1 MTLIECEKIVYDIWH
16 KMGSPSEITEKS
28 NICSFLENIVKE
40 AGEHLLFDHFSG
52 ANFDHITRIE
62 CDNDIVK
69 IYWKDFDIYRQ
80 QLNNKTLS
88 DDDDLTWACFGYATF
103 IFFAIKI
110 EKIKII
116 SKDSHLYILLKATY
130 CIPKNM
136 RKDILGNNKV
146 LETNSHKSSLIER
159 LVFYCGPKEENR
171 IVSCSYSSLP
181 YYSAIIQ
188 PRHKNTTVVYSKILA
203 FSATMSDL
211 EQRLKRVEK
220 SIHTFSD
227 STDSDELEEKGNTIR
242 RIMENLLK
250 YCCVIYDTKLE
261 IKDKYGHI
269 ELGKLRKDAQQYGI
283 DINQGFINIA
293 NELSHDSGKH
303 ITLSELKCF
312 YDSAIIIFRDVV
324 KASENEMLFHDFNR
338 KNDNDSNQA
347 EE

>member
-1 MTLIECEKIVYDIWH
+1 MFRLCDIY
-16 KMGSPSEITEKS
+16 
-28 NICSFLENIVKE
+28 F
-40 AGEHLLFDHFSG
+40 LFDK
-52 ANFDHITRIE
+52 N
-62 CDNDIVK
+62 
-69 IYWKDFDIYRQ
+69 Q
-80 QLNNKTLS
+80 
-88 DDDDLTWACFGYATF
+88 
-103 IFFAIKI
+103 
-110 EKIKII
+110 KIKII
-116 SKDSHLYILLKATY
+116 PKDSHLYILLKATY

-136 RKDILGNNKV
+136 RKDILGNNEV

-203 FSATMSDL
+203 FSATMSEL

-261 IKDKYGHI
+261 IEDKYGHI
-269 ELGKLRKDAQQYGI
+269 ELGKLRKEAQQYGI

-293 NELSHDSGKH
+293 NELSYDSGKH